1 MLPRKRLALTLVAA
15 GALACT
21 TVSAPPSFAADAHE
35 AEAASNTGVS
45 LDAQQT
51 VIVQLEDGADREGV
65 RQRIDQAVAAATPGA
80 STEYVRD
87 YHHVFEG
94 FAVKAPSSA
103 LAAIKG
109 VQGVQAVVSDG
120 VREPIVY
127 PEIVGRASDEIDDP
141 SALTHADQA
150 SERGQGRVI
159 EVIDSG
165 FDTSHEAFSGALD
178 AASLRVTQADMAAL
192 TTQLG
197 AGRAGAWVSDKIP
210 FAYDYADADTNVLAD
225 YEYGIE
231 DYTRHVHGTRM
242 AALAG
247 ANGTTYRGSAP
258 GAQLIVAKVVSDSW
272 NVVRDSVVLAA
283 LDDAMVLKPD
293 ALVVSV
299 MAARDVSG
307 DAGRLYARAYDK
319 LSAEGVT
326 VDAPAGDDGR
336 AAWSTR
342 GSDPGAI
349 GAPAEYSSVL
359 SVAALSASG
368 APGQPSFKPWDSSS
382 WGPAPDLRLK
392 PEIAAPG
399 VLVNS
404 AAPGNDYVTM
414 SGTAEASAQ
423 VAGAA
428 TLVRQRI
435 ETDPAFAGMSDGD
448 KSALV
453 TNFLMGTA
461 HPVVDASQANG
472 TFWSPRR
479 VGAGMVDAVAA
490 TTSPVYPT
498 VVGAPNPS
506 RPKAE
511 LGQGA
516 DGWTFQV
523 QLTNVSDEARTYT
536 LGGQALSENVIDLL
550 FRANSTNWAGAG
562 IDLIFSADSV
572 TVPAAS
578 SATVTVTVTP
588 KAELASWAKENTPQ
602 GTFIDGAVTFTSA
615 DGAPD
620 LTVPYMGFYGSWGDS
635 TVFDSPVYGES
646 KLHTSTMTFHGLPLG
661 QLNPFAEEDEMAI
674 HTNDRQYYIISR
686 STEKEARTYATPGTV
701 LLRDVDSLSYTY
713 TNEAGQVV
721 RSYEYASVSKSVAS
735 GSGRFYNVSTAE
747 DSFDNKPWF
756 DGYDAQG
763 NELPD
768 GTYTLTIEGTTGG
781 PSPVTQQL
789 THPIRVDTHA
799 PVFSNVAI
807 TGEGHER
814 VLSYDIVDSSPIASC
829 GFSWSADGHSFM
841 ECEQSYVGRRGEEGL
856 LVYHVEVKLS
866 ELAQHSGT
874 DRKVVYLQ
882 AWDWPVNKA
891 VMEVPVTSQPL
902 TKVSL
907 SPESSSLV
915 VGESVTLSVTRE
927 PADAEEVN
935 LVWSSSDEAVAT
947 VSQDGVV
954 TAVGAGDATISVADP
969 TQPSV
974 VSASA
979 MVHVEAP
986 APTPKAGVWKWDGR
1000 GWWYRYEDGSYP
1012 ADATLVIDGVTYRF
1026 DESGYMRTGWV
1037 KDRGV
1042 WYYHNASGAQ
1052 VSGWVLSGVSW
1063 YYLDPG
1069 TGAMAMGWVQV
1080 GSTWYYLSP
1089 ATGAMH
1095 TGWLQEGG
1103 HWYYLQSGSGAM
1115 ATGWLRIWGTWYH
1128 FADNGQLIS

>member
-103 LAAIKG
+103 LTAIKG

-159 EVIDSG
+159 EVVDSG

-307 DAGRLYARAYDK
+307 DAARLYARAYDK

-523 QLTNVSDEARTYT
+523 QLTNVSNEPRTYT

-562 IDLIFSADSV
+562 IDLTFSADSV
-572 TVPAAS
+572 TVPATS

-588 KAELASWAKENTPQ
+588 KAEFASWAKENTPQ

-635 TVFDSPVYGES
+635 TIFDSPDYGAS
-646 KLHTSTMTFHGLPLG
+646 KLGTSAMTFHGLPLG

-686 STEKEARTYATPGTV
+686 STQDNARTYATPGTV
-701 LLRDVDSLSYTY
+701 LLRDVDSLTYTY

-721 RSYEYASVSKSVAS
+721 RSYEYASVPKSVAS

-768 GTYTLTIEGTTGG
+768 GTYTLTIEGTTAG

-841 ECEQSYVGRRGEEGL
+841 ECELNYVGRRGEEGL

-874 DRKVVYLQ
+874 DRTVVYLQ

-927 PADAEEVN
+927 PAGAEEVN
-935 LVWSSSDEAVAT
+935 LAWSSSDEAVAT
-947 VSQDGVV
+947 VSDTGVV

>member
-1 MLPRKRLALTLVAA
+1 M
-15 GALACT
+15 
-21 TVSAPPSFAADAHE
+21 
-35 AEAASNTGVS
+35 
-45 LDAQQT
+45 
-51 VIVQLEDGADREGV
+51 
-65 RQRIDQAVAAATPGA
+65 
-80 STEYVRD
+80 
-87 YHHVFEG
+87 
-94 FAVKAPSSA
+94 
-103 LAAIKG
+103 
-109 VQGVQAVVSDG
+109 
-120 VREPIVY
+120 
-127 PEIVGRASDEIDDP
+127 
-141 SALTHADQA
+141 
-150 SERGQGRVI
+150 
-159 EVIDSG
+159 
-165 FDTSHEAFSGALD
+165 
-178 AASLRVTQADMAAL
+178 
-192 TTQLG
+192 
-197 AGRAGAWVSDKIP
+197 
-210 FAYDYADADTNVLAD
+210 
-225 YEYGIE
+225 
-231 DYTRHVHGTRM
+231 
-242 AALAG
+242 
-247 ANGTTYRGSAP
+247 
-258 GAQLIVAKVVSDSW
+258 
-272 NVVRDSVVLAA
+272 
-283 LDDAMVLKPD
+283 
-293 ALVVSV
+293 
-299 MAARDVSG
+299 
-307 DAGRLYARAYDK
+307 
-319 LSAEGVT
+319 
-326 VDAPAGDDGR
+326 
-336 AAWSTR
+336 
-342 GSDPGAI
+342 
-349 GAPAEYSSVL
+349 
-359 SVAALSASG
+359 
-368 APGQPSFKPWDSSS
+368 
-382 WGPAPDLRLK
+382 
-392 PEIAAPG
+392 
-399 VLVNS
+399 
-404 AAPGNDYVTM
+404 
-414 SGTAEASAQ
+414 
-423 VAGAA
+423 
-428 TLVRQRI
+428 
-435 ETDPAFAGMSDGD
+435 
-448 KSALV
+448 
-453 TNFLMGTA
+453 
-461 HPVVDASQANG
+461 
-472 TFWSPRR
+472 
-479 VGAGMVDAVAA
+479 
-490 TTSPVYPT
+490 
-498 VVGAPNPS
+498 
-506 RPKAE
+506 
-511 LGQGA
+511 
-516 DGWTFQV
+516 
-523 QLTNVSDEARTYT
+523 
-536 LGGQALSENVIDLL
+536 
-550 FRANSTNWAGAG
+550 
-562 IDLIFSADSV
+562 
-572 TVPAAS
+572 
-578 SATVTVTVTP
+578 
-588 KAELASWAKENTPQ
+588 
-602 GTFIDGAVTFTSA
+602 
-615 DGAPD
+615 
-620 LTVPYMGFYGSWGDS
+620 
-635 TVFDSPVYGES
+635 
-646 KLHTSTMTFHGLPLG
+646 
-661 QLNPFAEEDEMAI
+661 
-674 HTNDRQYYIISR
+674 
-686 STEKEARTYATPGTV
+686 
-701 LLRDVDSLSYTY
+701 LLRDVDSLTYTY

-721 RSYEYASVSKSVAS
+721 RSYEYASVPKSVAS

-768 GTYTLTIEGTTGG
+768 GTYTLTIEGTTAG

-927 PADAEEVN
+927 PADAEEIN
-935 LVWSSSDEAVAT
+935 LAWSSSDEAVAT

-979 MVHVEAP
+979 VVHVEAP

>member
-45 LDAQQT
+45 LDEQQT

-293 ALVVSV
+293 ALVISV

-307 DAGRLYARAYDK
+307 DAARLYARAYDK

-523 QLTNVSDEARTYT
+523 QLTNVSNEPRTYT

-562 IDLIFSADSV
+562 IDLTFSADSV
-572 TVPAAS
+572 TVPATS

-588 KAELASWAKENTPQ
+588 KAEFASWAKENTPQ

-686 STEKEARTYATPGTV
+686 STQDNARTYATPGTV
-701 LLRDVDSLSYTY
+701 LLRDVDSLTYTY

-721 RSYEYASVSKSVAS
+721 RSYEYASVPKSVAS

-747 DSFDNKPWF
+747 DSYDNKPWF

-768 GTYTLTIEGTTGG
+768 GTYTLTIEGTTAG

-874 DRKVVYLQ
+874 DRTVVYLQ

-927 PADAEEVN
+927 PADAEEIN
-935 LVWSSSDEAVAT
+935 LAWSSSDEAVAT

-954 TAVGAGDATISVADP
+954 TAVGAGDATISVVDP

-979 MVHVEAP
+979 VVHVEAP

-1095 TGWLQEGG
+1095 TGWLSEGG

>member
-141 SALTHADQA
+141 SVLTRADQA

-165 FDTSHEAFSGALD
+165 FDTSHEAFSGTLD

-307 DAGRLYARAYDK
+307 DAARLYARAYDK

-479 VGAGMVDAVAA
+479 VGAGMVDALAA

-498 VVGAPNPS
+498 VVGAANPT
-506 RPKAE
+506 RPKAD
-511 LGQGA
+511 LGDGT
-516 DGWTFQV
+516 DGWSFQV

-588 KAELASWAKENTPQ
+588 KAEFASWAKENTPQ

-686 STEKEARTYATPGTV
+686 STEKAARTYATPGTV
-701 LLRDVDSLSYTY
+701 LLRDVDSLTYTY

-721 RSYEYASVSKSVAS
+721 RSYEYASVPKSVAS

-841 ECEQSYVGRRGEEGL
+841 ECERRYVGRQGEEGL

-874 DRKVVYLQ
+874 DRTVVYLQ

-1026 DESGYMRTGWV
+1026 DAAGYMRTGWV
-1037 KDRGV
+1037 KDQGV

-1063 YYLDPG
+1063 YYLDPA
-1069 TGAMAMGWVQV
+1069 TGAMATGWVQV

-1095 TGWLQEGG
+1095 TGWLSEGG

>member
-127 PEIVGRASDEIDDP
+127 PEIVGRADDEIDDP
-141 SALTHADQA
+141 SVLTRADQA

-165 FDTSHEAFSGALD
+165 FDTSHEAFSGTLD

-307 DAGRLYARAYDK
+307 DAARLYARAYDK

-342 GSDPGAI
+342 ASDPGAI
-349 GAPAEYSSVL
+349 GVPAEYSSVL

-523 QLTNVSDEARTYT
+523 QLTNVSNEPRTYT

-562 IDLIFSADSV
+562 IDLTFSADSV
-572 TVPAAS
+572 TVPATS

-588 KAELASWAKENTPQ
+588 KAEFASWAKENTPQ

-686 STEKEARTYATPGTV
+686 STQDNARTYATPGTV
-701 LLRDVDSLSYTY
+701 LLRDVDSLTYTY

-721 RSYEYASVSKSVAS
+721 RSYEYSSVSKSVAS

-768 GTYTLTIEGTTGG
+768 GTYTLTIEGMTGG

-841 ECEQSYVGRRGEEGL
+841 ECELNYVGRRGEEGL

-874 DRKVVYLQ
+874 DRTVVYLQ

-915 VGESVTLSVTRE
+915 AGESVTLSVTRE
-927 PADAEEVN
+927 PAGAEEVN

-986 APTPKAGVWKWDGR
+986 APAPKAGVWKWGAR

-1012 ADATLVIDGVTYRF
+1012 ADAALVIDGVTYRF
-1026 DESGYMRTGWV
+1026 DAAGYMRTGWV

-1063 YYLDPG
+1063 
-1069 TGAMAMGWVQV
+1069 
-1080 GSTWYYLSP
+1080 
-1089 ATGAMH
+1089 
-1095 TGWLQEGG
+1095 
-1103 HWYYLQSGSGAM
+1103 
-1115 ATGWLRIWGTWYH
+1115 
-1128 FADNGQLIS
+1128 

>member
-165 FDTSHEAFSGALD
+165 FDTSHEAFSGTLD

-307 DAGRLYARAYDK
+307 DAARLYARAYDK

-342 GSDPGAI
+342 ASDPGAI

-523 QLTNVSDEARTYT
+523 QLTNVSNEARTYT

-562 IDLIFSADSV
+562 IDLTFSADSV
-572 TVPAAS
+572 TVPATS

-588 KAELASWAKENTPQ
+588 KAEFASWAKENTPQ

-661 QLNPFAEEDEMAI
+661 QLNPFAEEDGMAI

-686 STEKEARTYATPGTV
+686 STEKAARTYATPATV
-701 LLRDVDSLSYTY
+701 LLRDVASLRYTY

-735 GSGRFYNVSTAE
+735 GFGRFHEVSTAE
-747 DSFDNKPWF
+747 DSFDNEPWF

-807 TGEGHER
+807 TGEGDER

-829 GFSWSADGHSFM
+829 GFSWSADGNSFM
-841 ECEQSYVGRRGEEGL
+841 ECERRYVGRQGEEGL
-856 LVYHVEVKLS
+856 IVYHVEVKLS

-874 DRKVVYLQ
+874 DRTVVYLQ

-986 APTPKAGVWKWDGR
+986 APTPKAGVWKWGAR
-1000 GWWYRYEDGSYP
+1000 GWWYRYADGSYP

-1069 TGAMAMGWVQV
+1069 TGAMATGWVQV